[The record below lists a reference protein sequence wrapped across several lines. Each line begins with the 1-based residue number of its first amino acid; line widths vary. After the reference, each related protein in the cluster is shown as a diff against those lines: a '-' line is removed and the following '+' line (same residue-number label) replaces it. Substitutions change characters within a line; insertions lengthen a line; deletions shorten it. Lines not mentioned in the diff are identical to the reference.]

1 MTGEA
6 PLTPT
11 DLLAAASELLEQGGY
26 TRVSGGVAD
35 SWATTGT
42 RLFED
47 VYNVVALVVYE
58 TWQELDAGWPAA
70 QAELVELISAHMT
83 RSDPKAW
90 DGYLVLLTPGPAV
103 DGDRGPSDIRYDTSR
118 VRKLVAAGDE
128 LQVVGDVERALLPL
142 LPLDA
147 VTVSAGER
155 SALTMLPDILAKH
168 GVEPQAVSVVVE
180 AFSEQRSL
188 VEALHDYRTST

>member
-1 MTGEA
+1 MTGGA

-26 TRVSGGVAD
+26 TRVSGGVVD
-35 SWATTGT
+35 SWATAGT

-90 DGYLVLLTPGPAV
+90 DVYLVLLTPGPAI

-147 VTVSAGER
+147 VTATAGER
-155 SALTMLPDILAKH
+155 STLTMLPEILAKH
-168 GVEPQAVSVVVE
+168 GVEPQTVSVVVE
-180 AFSEQRSL
+180 AFRTQRSL
-188 VEALHDYRTST
+188 VESLHDYRTNG

>member
-1 MTGEA
+1 MTGGV

-26 TRVSGGVAD
+26 TRVSGGMVD
-35 SWATTGT
+35 SWETAGT

-90 DGYLVLLTPGPAV
+90 DGYLVLLTPGPAI
-103 DGDRGPSDIRYDTSR
+103 DGDRGPSVIRYDTSR

-147 VTVSAGER
+147 VTAIAGER
-155 SALTMLPDILAKH
+155 SALTMLPEILAKH

-180 AFSEQRSL
+180 AFRTQRSL
-188 VEALHDYRTST
+188 VESLHDYRTNA